1 MPHTADLRIEVW
13 SPSRKGCIGEAVL
26 GTVESF
32 LDTSL
37 ARAQRIRQCRLT
49 GDRDDDLLLA
59 MLEEII
65 YVLDTAGEAPVD
77 VELEAITVSP
87 PLAGMVSSRVI
98 LRPFAAPKIIGVGS
112 PDSPTGNSLS
122 VSSNRNLDAAS
133 TSRTPPTFCSGV
145 EGNHHLPT

>member
-1 MPHTADLRIEVW
+1 VW
-13 SPSRKGCIGEAVL
+13 SPSREGCIGEAVL

-59 MLEEII
+59 VLEELT

-77 VELEAITVSP
+77 VELEAIPGGVDVKF
-87 PLAGMVSSRVI
+87 AMV
-98 LRPFAAPKIIGVGS
+98 
-112 PDSPTGNSLS
+112 D
-122 VSSNRNLDAAS
+122 AS
-133 TSRTPPTFCSGV
+133 TLPQVGAVPKAVSFN
-145 EGNHHLPT
+145 ELHLSHGPRG

>member
-1 MPHTADLRIEVW
+1 MVALPR
-13 SPSRKGCIGEAVL
+13 CIGEAVL

-59 MLEEII
+59 VLEEVI

-77 VELEAITVSP
+77 VELEAIPGGVDVKF
-87 PLAGMVSSRVI
+87 AMV
-98 LRPFAAPKIIGVGS
+98 
-112 PDSPTGNSLS
+112 D
-122 VSSNRNLDAAS
+122 AS
-133 TSRTPPTFCSGV
+133 TLPQVGRRAEGGV
-145 EGNHHLPT
+145 VQRASPVAWPAGLAVLGNP